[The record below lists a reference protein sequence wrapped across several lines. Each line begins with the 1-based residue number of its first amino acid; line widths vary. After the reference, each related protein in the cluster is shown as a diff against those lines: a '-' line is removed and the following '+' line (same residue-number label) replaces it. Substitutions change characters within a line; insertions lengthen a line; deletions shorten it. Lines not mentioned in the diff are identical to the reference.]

1 MFLIL
6 HNKTIE
12 IVKKM
17 NKIDKWQHLL
27 QMKLDDLYDV
37 ANFFNCFLIL
47 LKDLENDDK
56 IILMDDKL
64 KLKIVYCLNIIE
76 KLKKEIMG
84 SKELSKYQTSKIK
97 LSEARVKYY
106 MRDML
111 DIITRNLWIIYR
123 KIVDVKSLDNSLE
136 SNIKVQNQILQKLKV
151 FYQLMEGLKLR
162 RIIMLLQESDLG
174 FSEDVKKELD
184 FFKKQLEEQI
194 DRSIEEVDEVIL
206 RQFS

>member
-1 MFLIL
+1 
-6 HNKTIE
+6 
-12 IVKKM
+12 M